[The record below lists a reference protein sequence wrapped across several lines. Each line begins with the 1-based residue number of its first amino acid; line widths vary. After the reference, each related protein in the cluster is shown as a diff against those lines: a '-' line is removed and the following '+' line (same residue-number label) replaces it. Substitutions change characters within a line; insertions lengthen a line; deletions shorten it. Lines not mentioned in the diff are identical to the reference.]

1 MIGQPMKIFLY
12 TIPVALL
19 VAYSQLVV
27 KWRTQSGVDSV
38 TTTNTLDKFI
48 GYFLD
53 PYILSA
59 YVAALLSSFIWLVVI
74 QRIPLST
81 GFPVYIGSTFVLVIL
96 GSWMLL
102 GESISPIRLLA
113 ATLILAGIILG
124 GVN

>member
-27 KWRTQSGVDSV
+27 KWRISTDMNSV
-38 TTTNTLDKFI
+38 IVTNTLNKFI
-48 GYFLD
+48 GYFSD

-81 GFPVYIGSTFVLVIL
+81 GFPVYMGSTFLLVIL
-96 GSWMLL
+96 GSWILL
-102 GESISPIRLLA
+102 GESISPMRLLA

-124 GVN
+124 SVN

>member
-1 MIGQPMKIFLY
+1 MKIFLY

-27 KWRTQSGVDSV
+27 KWRIPKDMNSAIV
-38 TTTNTLDKFI
+38 TNTLSKFI
-48 GYFLD
+48 GYFSD

-59 YVAALLSSFIWLVVI
+59 YGAALLSSFIWLVVI

-81 GFPVYIGSTFVLVIL
+81 GFPVYMGSTFLLVIL
-96 GSWMLL
+96 GSWILL
-102 GESISPIRLLA
+102 GESISPMRLLA

-124 GVN
+124 SVN

>member
-1 MIGQPMKIFLY
+1 MKTFLY
-12 TIPVALL
+12 TIAVALL

-27 KWRTQSGVDSV
+27 KWRIQVGLDSE
-38 TTTNTLDKFI
+38 TATNTLGKFI
-48 GYFLD
+48 GYFSD

-81 GFPVYIGSTFVLVIL
+81 GFPVYIGSTFLLIIF
-96 GSWMLL
+96 GSWMIL
-102 GESISPIRLLA
+102 GEAISPVKLLA
-113 ATLILAGIILG
+113 GALILAGIILG